1 MTDNLYRPPPADPD
15 AVLAELLQ
23 HCRTATGE
31 CFSAGRDGTFDQYRT
46 AYRLAGVKLVK
57 ASLEI
62 IDAMKGGRTRSPY
75 RFVYE
80 RQGDTPPPGK
90 KNGGTTRTTREE
102 AEDEAHAGE

>member
-1 MTDNLYRPPPADPD
+1 MPADLRPPPPADPD
-15 AVLAELLQ
+15 TVLAELLQ
-23 HCRTATGE
+23 HCRSATEE
-31 CFSAGRDGTFDQYRT
+31 CFRAGYDGTFDVNRRD
-46 AYRLAGVKLVK
+46 YRLAGVKLVK